1 MKNIIAKQYSDE
13 ELKKLRCI
21 QMELLEEVI
30 RICEEYQLEYVAVE
44 GTALGARRHQG
55 YVPWDDDLDI
65 AFMREDYEQFLK
77 VAQKELD
84 ERYFLQN
91 YHTDPFSIGY
101 YTKLRKNGTY
111 FLQDCDIGIQ
121 MNTGIFIDIFPID
134 RVPNKKI
141 KAKLHRWRV
150 YLLHQFFIA
159 KGTAGTIGEDISL
172 KGRVKKMIRII
183 LNFAMS
189 FVSKEYLFQKLDSA
203 LQKYNGN
210 QNGRIAIL
218 SEYMLK
224 GLALSYDCLFP
235 VKKQTFE
242 GRKISVPADIDKYLT
257 LVYGDYMKLPP
268 VSKRRNHRPVELKF
282 ESE

>member
-1 MKNIIAKQYSDE
+1 
-13 ELKKLRCI
+13 
-21 QMELLEEVI
+21 
-30 RICEEYQLEYVAVE
+30 
-44 GTALGARRHQG
+44 
-55 YVPWDDDLDI
+55 
-65 AFMREDYEQFLK
+65 
-77 VAQKELD
+77 
-84 ERYFLQN
+84 
-91 YHTDPFSIGY
+91 
-101 YTKLRKNGTY
+101 
-111 FLQDCDIGIQ
+111 
-121 MNTGIFIDIFPID
+121 
-134 RVPNKKI
+134 
-141 KAKLHRWRV
+141 
-150 YLLHQFFIA
+150 
-159 KGTAGTIGEDISL
+159 
-172 KGRVKKMIRII
+172 MIRII